1 MSRKR
6 VLRGGSWNNDQNNAR
21 AANRNRNEP
30 DNWNDNDG
38 FRCAQDSSRVGASV
52 PLPEAR
58 ISIFTE
64 VGSAHPGV
72 HGSLLR
78 WTGGPWPAL
87 GQPNIEGVRGRPV
100 GSRGVPSV
108 VPGKKTLAGEK
119 GLR

>member
-38 FRCAQDSSRVGASV
+38 FRCAQDSRRVGGYV
-52 PLPEAR
+52 PLPEAG

-72 HGSLLR
+72 HGLFLC
-78 WTGGPWPAL
+78 WTGGHWPVL
-87 GQPNIEGVRGRPV
+87 GQPNIQAVRGRPV
-100 GSRGVPSV
+100 GTRVAPSV
-108 VPGKKTLAGEK
+108 VPRKKDTGKEE
-119 GLR
+119 